1 MPYRNLE
8 LEIDTLLSDVVEHN
22 ASDLHLIPGHPPI
35 FRVDGRLTPRDE
47 HEILSVDQIENI
59 AQIFLDA
66 ARYKVLQEKK
76 EFDFS
81 YSFKDSNRFRINAYY
96 QKGVLALALRFV
108 PKTIRTIEE
117 LNLPPILT
125 NFADRKQGL
134 VLVVGPTGHGKSTTL
149 AAMIDYINHN
159 RAEHIITVED
169 PIEYLFTPQQSF
181 IQQREVGLDT
191 FSFANAIRATL
202 REDANV
208 VMVGEMRDFES
219 ISATMTVAETGHL
232 VFATL
237 HTNDAAQTID
247 RIIDTFPPDQQQQ
260 IRAQLSA
267 TLVSIVSLRLLPQI
281 GGGRVLATEVMI
293 ANDAVRNIIRENR
306 TYEMINTIHTGG
318 QEGMISLDQ
327 SLAMLVAKRQV
338 RIEDAKG
345 YIQYPSVFEARL
357 KGVSGGIPLNQE

>member
-159 RAEHIITVED
+159 RAEHIITIED
-169 PIEYLFTPQQSF
+169 PMEYLFVSDRAV
-181 IQQREVGLDT
+181 IDQREVGSDT
-191 FSFANAIRATL
+191 KDFHRAL
-202 REDANV
+202 RSMFREDV
-208 VMVGEMRDFES
+208 DVGMVGEMRDAE
-219 ISATMTVAETGHL
+219 TMAIAVTAAETGHL
-232 VFATL
+232 ILSTL
-237 HTNDAAQTID
+237 HTNNAAQTID
-247 RIIDTFPPDQQQQ
+247 SILDTFP
-260 IRAQLSA
+260 S
-267 TLVSIVSLRLLPQI
+267 T
-281 GGGRVLATEVMI
+281 
-293 ANDAVRNIIRENR
+293 
-306 TYEMINTIHTGG
+306 
-318 QEGMISLDQ
+318 
-327 SLAMLVAKRQV
+327 
-338 RIEDAKG
+338 
-345 YIQYPSVFEARL
+345 
-357 KGVSGGIPLNQE
+357 